1 VVPFAVF
8 LGVTVFAGW
17 LAVGVLR
24 SAVGTTLRQA
34 QGTLRQAQGT
44 LRQAQGPFLTD

>member
-1 VVPFAVF
+1 MKAVTIAGAILAMLLSAWMVEGSLEVVPFAVF

-24 SAVGTTLRQA
+24 SAR
-34 QGTLRQAQGT
+34 
-44 LRQAQGPFLTD
+44 